1 MAATDNDEGR
11 ARPAKPAPPLP
22 ANREG
27 LFKMLDNRK
36 LLLVVSASALALT
49 GAPALAQDGPGGG
62 EATAGAAPSEIVV
75 TGSRIARRDFEAA
88 SPIVTLGADAV
99 AATGQATLEGALNQL
114 PQFSAGSTAF
124 SNDLNATG
132 QATLNLRGLGAQR
145 NLVLLD
151 GRRLQPSNSSQVID
165 INTIPSILVGGT
177 EIISG
182 GASAVY
188 GSDAISG
195 VVNFKVRDLDGIE
208 ISGQNTLTERG
219 DGGIREISIGAG
231 TRFADGRGR
240 IIVGAAYTDRDAVNI
255 NSRAFFRR
263 NQGVSGTIPF
273 GIFTPGANPA
283 SQGALNDAFAAYGIA
298 PGSVLPSSGIGV
310 NADGTLFANGRGVYN
325 YRDDEPYLYNNG
337 QALLQVPST
346 TYTQIPLERI
356 STFGRATFEAS
367 DTIKLFVQGL
377 YTDYTSTTIQD
388 PAPNAGLWT
397 IRVPRSNPFIPA
409 ALNPIL
415 DSRTDPTAPV
425 VVTKRYSEAGPR
437 SVDHEATTWQILGGA
452 SGSFGGSGITWE
464 LYGST
469 GKSIVDDISYGSVFT
484 SKVQQLASAADG
496 GASIC
501 SGGYNPFA
509 VTNSPECVAFI
520 SGVTRNRTETKQDVV
535 EFNLQGGI
543 AQLPAGELRFAAGV
557 GYRHNEFAFT
567 PDPEQI
573 TGNIVA
579 IARTSPTA
587 GSTSAKEAYAELLIP
602 LLHDI
607 PLIQDLTIDAAYR
620 YSDYKQSGGVST
632 YKVDVDWTVVDGV
645 RLRGGYQRAIRAPNV
660 GELYTATTG
669 LFPTI
674 GSVANGA
681 GDPCDTRSAFRTG
694 ANGAQVRAICVAQ
707 GMPDVL
713 ADSYINNVTQVAAFL
728 SGNANL
734 KPEKA
739 DTWTV
744 GAVLSPRAASPWLSN
759 LRASVDYYNIAIDDA
774 IATIPVSVSLNKC
787 FNADGSNPGY
797 DANNFFCALIG
808 RDVNSGGITNA
819 LQPYLNLG
827 GYKTAGVDVQ
837 LDWSVRL
844 ADIGAGDGSGRFG
857 ISSVINYLD
866 KFEIQNLPGGPFQD
880 FGRTIG
886 SGTTLPRW
894 RSTTSFTFGT
904 DSFNAL
910 VRWRHVGAMI
920 DASKVTNAASTTPG
934 VKAYDYF
941 DLSLRV
947 DPAER
952 FSLRFGVNNLFDK
965 TPPVVSGV
973 LGQTDASTY
982 DVLGRTYYLAATAR
996 F

>member
-1 MAATDNDEGR
+1 MSHNS
-11 ARPAKPAPPLP
+11 
-22 ANREG
+22 
-27 LFKMLDNRK
+27 K
-36 LLLVVSASALALT
+36 LLLVISASAFALAGT
-49 GAPALAQDGPGGG
+49 PALAQQEPSAVEAVADAAAQDGTGGQD
-62 EATAGAAPSEIVV
+62 IIV

-99 AATGQATLEGALNQL
+99 AATGQVTLEGALNQL

-124 SNDLNATG
+124 SNGLNDTG

-151 GRRLQPSNSSQVID
+151 GRRLQPSSSTQVID

-195 VVNFKVRDLDGIE
+195 VVNFKVRELDGLE

-219 DGGIREISIGAG
+219 DGGIREISFGAG

-255 NSRAFFRR
+255 NNRAFYRESR
-263 NQGVSGTIPF
+263 GISGTIPYGMF
-273 GIFTPGANPA
+273 SPGANQA
-283 SQGALNDAFAAYGIA
+283 SQAAIDSAFAAYGVA
-298 PGSVLPSSGIGV
+298 PGTISRASTIGV
-310 NADGTLFANGRGVYN
+310 NLDGTLFSNSRGVFN
-325 YRDDEPYLYNNG
+325 YRDNLSFLNNTG
-337 QALLQVPST
+337 LSLLQKSET
-346 TYTQIPLERI
+346 TYSQIPLERI
-356 STFGRATFEAS
+356 ATFGRATFEAT
-367 DTIKLFVQGL
+367 DNIKFFVQGL
-377 YTDYTSTTIQD
+377 YTDYTSVTIAD
-388 PAPNAGLWT
+388 AAPNAGLWT
-397 IRVPRSNPFIPA
+397 LRVPVTNPFVPA
-409 ALNPIL
+409 ALMPLLASRANPA
-415 DSRTDPTAPV
+415 APLV
-425 VVTKRYSEAGPR
+425 VVKRYREAGPR
-437 SVDHEATTWQILGGA
+437 RTEHDTTTWQILGGA
-452 SGSFGGSGITWE
+452 SGKFGASGVTWE

-469 GKSIVDDISYGSVFT
+469 GKSVLDDRSYGSVFAD
-484 SKVQQLASAADG
+484 KVQQLVSAADG

-501 SGGYNPFA
+501 AGGYNPFT
-509 VTNSPECVAFI
+509 VDNSAQCVAYF
-520 SGVTRNRTETKQDVV
+520 SGVTRNRTETTQDVV
-535 EFNLQGGI
+535 ELNLQGGI

-557 GYRHNEFAFT
+557 GYRRNEFAFT

-587 GSTSAKEAYAELLIP
+587 GLTSAKEAYAELLIP

-607 PLIQDLTIDAAYR
+607 PLIQELTIDAAYR

-660 GELYTATTG
+660 GELYSAATG
-669 LFPTI
+669 VFPTI
-674 GSVANGA
+674 GFAANGA
-681 GDPCDTRSAFRTG
+681 GDPCDVRGSFRSG
-694 ANGAQVRAICVAQ
+694 PNGAQVRAICIAQ
-707 GMPDVL
+707 GMPAAL
-713 ADSYINNVTQVAAFL
+713 ADSYIDDIGAVAAYL
-728 SGNANL
+728 SGNTNL
-734 KPEKA
+734 RPEKA
-739 DTWTV
+739 DTWTAGV
-744 GAVLSPRAASPWLSN
+744 VLSPRAASPWLSN
-759 LRASVDYYNIAIDDA
+759 LRASVDYYNITIDDA
-774 IATIPVSVSLNKC
+774 IALIPVPVTLNKC
-787 FNADGSNPGY
+787 FNADGSNPSY
-797 DANNFFCALIG
+797 DPNNFFCSLIG
-808 RDVNSGGITNA
+808 RDANSGGGITNA

-827 GYKTAGVDVQ
+827 GYRTQGVDMQ

-844 ADIGAGDGSGRFG
+844 ADIGVGDGSGRFG

-866 KFEIQNLPGGPFQD
+866 KFEIQNLPGAPFQD
-880 FGRTIG
+880 FAGTIG

-904 DSFNAL
+904 DTANL
-910 VRWRHVGAMI
+910 LLRWRHIGAMR

-934 VKAYDYF
+934 VNAYDYF

-952 FSLRFGVNNLFDK
+952 FSLRVGVNNLFDK
-965 TPPVVSGV
+965 TPPVVGGV
-973 LGQTDASTY
+973 LGVTDGGTY
-982 DVLGRTYYLAATAR
+982 DVLGRTYYIAATAR